1 MNQPDVGY
9 VSSLYGGFWNFD
21 TKDFCYMTNPYFP
34 PQEFIDSLG
43 SRLRQLV
50 KSYPSTNWY
59 ISSLAAKPL
68 GLTHEELVVANGAS
82 ELISALTDQFV
93 EHLSVPV
100 PTFDEF
106 VNRAASQG
114 KRVSPYQLTGDFE
127 LDAEDFVRHT
137 LSVRA
142 NAALLINPNN
152 PTGTLLTHDTL
163 WYLLES
169 LRGLDLVL
177 VDESFIEFSSRLP
190 TPSVMG
196 RLSDFP
202 NVVVLKSLS
211 KNYGVPGL
219 RLGYAASANKEMVA
233 TLRRSIPIW
242 SINSLAQYF
251 LEEVDNYQ
259 DEYVESCANVRE
271 AAHILYSGLEAL
283 HYLRPYPSQGNFVLC
298 KLEDGLTGSELTE
311 RLFKECNIL
320 INDCSRKKGLGNE
333 FVRFASRTVEENAQL
348 IQTMQEL
355 GSTIPVG
362 ERAHT

>member
-1 MNQPDVGY
+1 MNGPDVKY
-9 VSSLYGGFWNFD
+9 VSSLYGGFWSFD
-21 TKDFCYMTNPYFP
+21 VKDFCYMTNPYFP
-34 PQEFIDSLG
+34 PQEFIDALG

-82 ELISALTDQFV
+82 ELIAAISDQFV
-93 EHLSVPV
+93 DHLSVPV

-106 VNRAASQG
+106 VNRAVIQG

-137 LSVRA
+137 LGVGA

-152 PTGTLLTHDTL
+152 PTGTLLSHDAL
-163 WYLLES
+163 WYLFES
-169 LRGLDLVL
+169 LRSLDIVI
-177 VDESFIEFSSRLP
+177 VDESFIEFSSRTP
-190 TPSVMG
+190 TPTVMG

-211 KNYGVPGL
+211 KNYGIPGL
-219 RLGYAASANKEMVA
+219 RLGYAASANREMVA
-233 TLRRSIPIW
+233 TLRSSVPIW
-242 SINSLAQYF
+242 SVNSLAQFF
-251 LEEVDNYQ
+251 LEEIDAFQ
-259 DEYVESCANVRE
+259 DEYLESCAKVRE
-271 AAHILYSGLEAL
+271 AARVLYSGLESL

-298 KLEDGLTGSELTE
+298 RLEDGITGEELTD
-311 RLFKECNIL
+311 RLFRECNVL
-320 INDCSRKKGLGNE
+320 INNCSRKKGLGE
-333 FVRFASRTVEENAQL
+333 GFVRFASRTVEENAQL
-348 IQTMQEL
+348 IEAMQEL
-355 GSTIPVG
+355 GATIPVG

>member
-68 GLTHEELVVANGAS
+68 GLTHEEVVVANGAS

-106 VNRAASQG
+106 VNRAAIQG

-137 LSVRA
+137 LGVQA

-152 PTGTLLTHDTL
+152 PTGKLLSHDTL
-163 WYLLES
+163 WYLLEA
-169 LRGLDLVL
+169 LRSLDLII
-177 VDESFIEFSSRLP
+177 VDESFIEFSSR
-190 TPSVMG
+190 TPVPSAMG

-202 NVVVLKSLS
+202 NLVVLKSLS
-211 KNYGVPGL
+211 KNYGIPGL
-219 RLGYAASANKEMVA
+219 RLGYAASANKETVA

-251 LEEVDNYQ
+251 LEEIGNFGNEFLD
-259 DEYVESCANVRE
+259 SCARVRQ
-271 AAHILYSGLEAL
+271 ATQTLFSGLEKL
-283 HYLRPYPSQGNFVLC
+283 HYLSPYPSQGNFVLC
-298 KLEDGLTGSELTE
+298 RLENGITGQELTE
-311 RLFKECNIL
+311 RLFRDLNIL
-320 INDCSRKKGLGNE
+320 INDCSRKKGLGDG

-348 IQTMQEL
+348 IQAMQEL
-355 GSTIPVG
+355 GSTIPAG
-362 ERAHT
+362 ERA